1 MADQEQLDIV
11 LRLKDEMSSKLSGI
25 SSKLGSMGNS
35 LVSVGNYATIGLGAL
50 SVGVGAIGKS
60 ALSSASEMETLKVA
74 LKTAMGG
81 DDSVAGEAF
90 KTIVNFSAKT
100 PYQLG
105 EVMNGFIKLKNMG
118 LDPSQKALTA
128 YGDTASAMGKGLNQM
143 VEAVADAATGEF
155 ERLKE
160 FGIRSSSEGDRVK
173 FTFKGVTTEV
183 GKNSKEIEDYLIKL
197 GETNFGGGM
206 DAQAQTL
213 AGTMST
219 LKDNFGLAMAQFAND
234 SGLMDIAKQS
244 VTGLTTYIEQ
254 NKDRLVENFK
264 NIAQSVRDFAMQ
276 AWEAIKPMA
285 ETIYNFFSGIEN
297 KTPIIVGALG
307 AMTVVFTAWA
317 VSIVLAMAPVV
328 LLLTAIGVAV
338 GGLYWIWTSNW
349 GGIQD
354 KTKAVME
361 SLMQF
366 YNTYVVPMW
375 KVWNEKV
382 QESLKIWRENWDN
395 FKTIFSGAWQAIK
408 GIFQV
413 LWGVFSGIFKVSI
426 DILSGNWTKAWD
438 DMKSSFSTIFKGI
451 YNIGAGIFKSIIGA
465 LGVMVNNAISLL
477 NKLIEK
483 ANKVPGISIGKIGK
497 IESSDL
503 MSNIPTLAVGTNY
516 VPKDTLAYIHKG
528 EAVVPKEYNP
538 SAGGNGGGIS
548 INFYGDNNFKNE
560 DDMETLIE
568 KIRVAL
574 SRDQEK
580 ANWGIS

>member
-11 LRLKDEMSSKLSGI
+11 LRLKDEMSSKLTGI
-25 SSKLGSMGNS
+25 SGKLKGMGDS
-35 LVSVGNYATIGLGAL
+35 LVSVGNYASIGLGAL
-50 SVGVGAIGKS
+50 GVGVGAVGKM
-60 ALSSASEMETLKVA
+60 ALGSASEMETLKVA

-90 KTIVNFSAKT
+90 KTIVEFSAKT
-100 PYQLG
+100 PYQLN
-105 EVMNGFIKLKNMG
+105 EVMGGFIKLKNMG

-197 GETNFGGGM
+197 GQTNFGGGM

-213 AGTMST
+213 AGTIST

-234 SGLMDIAKQS
+234 SGLMDIAKQAVS
-244 VTGLTTYIEQ
+244 GLTTYIEQ
-254 NKDRLVENFK
+254 NKDRLIENFK
-264 NIAQSVRDFAMQ
+264 NIAENIKNFATQ
-276 AWEAIKPMA
+276 AWEAIAPVAKA
-285 ETIYNFFSGIEN
+285 IYDFFSGIEN
-297 KTPIIVGALG
+297 KKPIIVGVLG
-307 AMTVVFTAWA
+307 ALAVVFVAWGI
-317 VSIVLAMAPVV
+317 SIALAMAPVI
-328 LLLTAIGVAV
+328 LLLTAVGLAV
-338 GGLYWIWTSNW
+338 GGLYWIWTSNF

-361 SLMQF
+361 SLMKF
-366 YNTYVVPMW
+366 YNDYVVPMW
-375 KVWNEKV
+375 NAWSEKMK
-382 QESLKIWRENWDN
+382 EALKIWKENWDN
-395 FKTIFSGAWQAIK
+395 FKTIFSGIWQAIV

-413 LWGVFSGIFKVSI
+413 LWGVFSGIFKVAI
-426 DILSGNWTKAWD
+426 DIFTGNWKKAWE
-438 DMKSSFSTIFKGI
+438 DMKSAFETIFKGI

-465 LGVMVNNAISLL
+465 MGVMVNNAIDLL

-483 ANKVPGISIGKIGK
+483 ANKVPGIDIGKIGK
-497 IESSDL
+497 VETSDL
-503 MSNIPTLAVGTNY
+503 MSGLPTLATGTNY
-516 VPKDTLAYIHKG
+516 VPRDTLAYIHKG

-538 SAGGNGGGIS
+538 SAGGMGGGVV
-548 INFYGDNNFKNE
+548 INIGDIIVQNE
-560 DDMETLIE
+560 ADEDRLIE
-568 KIRVAL
+568 KIRFEL

-580 ANWGIS
+580 ANWGIA